1 MLAIGGKS
9 CHYGRGSRLLE
20 YLEVSTA
27 QQQVNGDTFS
37 LLGSQQRRVYVVQVS
52 MAATSNSYLKRKREE
67 SKVNVTRISV
77 TALTFI
83 LKTPR
88 SKHTWV
94 EPRPLN

>member
-9 CHYGRGSRLLE
+9 RHNGRGSLLPE

-52 MAATSNSYLKRKREE
+52 MTATSNSYLKRKREE
-67 SKVNVTRISV
+67 SKV
-77 TALTFI
+77 
-83 LKTPR
+83 K
-88 SKHTWV
+88 
-94 EPRPLN
+94 

>member
-9 CHYGRGSRLLE
+9 YHYGRGSSLLE

-67 SKVNVTRISV
+67 SKVNVTRIRV